1 MEVMFTNRSFR
12 KQNLFGHRAQ
22 AMVEFAI
29 VAPILFAL
37 LFGIFEFGRMVFV
50 YSAVTNASREAVR
63 YASAVGY
70 DDYGEIKYKHCAGIR
85 ERARRSAYFMNLQ
98 DADITIEYDKGP
110 GTAVFHT
117 CTGTVAPRYFISSG
131 DRVLVTVTAEYRPYT
146 KLVPFGS
153 RTFISS
159 SARTIL
165 GYVALTTTPGSG
177 GGGGGGGGG
186 VGGGSTDTPAPTET
200 SGPSPTA
207 TE

>member
-1 MEVMFTNRSFR
+1 
-12 KQNLFGHRAQ
+12 
-22 AMVEFAI
+22 MVEFAI

-110 GTAVFHT
+110 GTAVFHI
-117 CTGTVAPRYFISSG
+117 CTGTVDPGYFISSG

-177 GGGGGGGGG
+177 GGGGEIGRAH
-186 VGGGSTDTPAPTET
+186 V
-200 SGPSPTA
+200 
-207 TE
+207 